1 MKNVKGIV
9 AIAISVV
16 MLFGMCACNNSSSET
31 ESAVNPVTECTHDEM
46 VEASGVD
53 ILAPEGSENAV
64 YSYIEAEDGKI
75 AQVTFDLDDNT
86 FCYRASY
93 TSEVKLIPE
102 DASLE
107 GIKTDI
113 EECTNVAAKLA
124 GMHHEW
130 GQMATEE
137 VQYAEAIMALNEG
150 KAGFVGWLDV
160 VPGVVYSL
168 SVDDGATAD
177 LLLNTADK
185 VFVPLQ
191 GEN

>member
-1 MKNVKGIV
+1 MKNIKSVLAVVLSV
-9 AIAISVV
+9 AV
-16 MLFGMCACNNSSSET
+16 LFAFCACNNTVENASVE
-31 ESAVNPVTECTHDEM
+31 NPVTECSHDEM
-46 VEASGVD
+46 VEVTGVD
-53 ILAPEGSENAV
+53 ICAPDGAKGAT
-64 YSYIEAEDGKI
+64 YSYIEADDGKI
-75 AQVTFDLDDNT
+75 AQVVFEFAGNN